1 MTLYGFRDRRTAEN
15 LKYIGETMHFQR
27 NSGITRKTGS
37 EVKIAKVTED
47 IDAVLNGVWLSGAA
61 LIVERKQDGTKVVT
75 ENNITLFNTTG
86 EDLAV
91 DDEVTVIREGQKWIT
106 VSGAAG
112 GSGASLSMFVS
123 TSSIP
128 ADGEGTANDRTY
140 DGTSWTT
147 GTNSFTI
154 VNPWSDAVSSGKKLT
169 AYEHSS
175 GKWIMV
181 QAECEDTV

>member
-75 ENNITLFNTTG
+75 EKKTT
-86 EDLAV
+86 
-91 DDEVTVIREGQKWIT
+91 
-106 VSGAAG
+106 SPC
-112 GSGASLSMFVS
+112 S
-123 TSSIP
+123 TQQ
-128 ADGEGTANDRTY
+128 ART
-140 DGTSWTT
+140 W
-147 GTNSFTI
+147 
-154 VNPWSDAVSSGKKLT
+154 L
-169 AYEHSS
+169 
-175 GKWIMV
+175 
-181 QAECEDTV
+181 